1 MIDREEKAKL
11 LSKAEDLS
19 GLFDL
24 YELKEFED
32 TLMEQALPS
41 LLLRL
46 SATESGE
53 PAVGCSKMGGLPDLA
68 EGSDWPTT
76 ANKIPL
82 AFLCQINLAEIA
94 DTSVA
99 NSIGSSGLLSFFY
112 EANEQPWGFEPG
124 TSDKWKVI
132 FTGDSET
139 LVRLKAP
146 TDLPDG
152 CLFDCLL
159 IGFNERLTFPS
170 YENPFPG
177 LTWPQNGDY
186 HDMQQAWYGSY
197 CPERLLGYP
206 NLLQNDWRL
215 QCALASQGVYC
226 GDNEAFDA
234 MDQAAKDAFLA
245 ESKEWRLLLQLDSF
259 NDSGMDWGMGGLLH
273 FCITEQALRAKDFDH
288 VWVILQTT

>member
-11 LSKAEDLS
+11 LSEAGDLS
-19 GLFDL
+19 GLFEL

-41 LLLRL
+41 LLLRF
-46 SATESGE
+46 SAPESGE
-53 PAVGCSKMGGLPDLA
+53 PAIACSKMGGLPDLP

-76 ANKIPL
+76 ADKIPL

-94 DTSVA
+94 DTRVA
-99 NSIGSSGLLSFFY
+99 SSIGSSGLLSFFY

-124 TSDKWKVI
+124 TSNKWKVI
-132 FTGDSET
+132 FTGNSET
-139 LVRLKAP
+139 LVRFTAP
-146 TDLPDG
+146 ADLPDR
-152 CLFDCLL
+152 CLFNCLL
-159 IGFNERLTFPS
+159 IAFNERLTFSS
-170 YENPFPG
+170 YDNPFPG
-177 LTWPQNGDY
+177 MTWPQNGDY
-186 HDMQQAWYGSY
+186 HDMQQAWYGSD
-197 CPERLLGYP
+197 CSERLLGYP

-215 QCALASQGVYC
+215 ECALTSEGIYC
-226 GDNEAFDA
+226 GDFKAFHA
-234 MDQAAKDAFLA
+234 LDQATKDSFIDK
-245 ESKEWRLLLQLDSF
+245 SKNWRLLLQLDSF

>member
-24 YELKEFED
+24 YDLKEFKD

-46 SATESGE
+46 STAETGE
-53 PAVGCSKMGGLPDLA
+53 PAIGSSKTGGLPDLA
-68 EGSDWPTT
+68 EGSYWPTT
-76 ANKIPL
+76 SNKIPL

-94 DTSVA
+94 GTRVA
-99 NSIGSSGLLSFFY
+99 SSLGSSGLLSFFY

-132 FTGDSET
+132 FTGDNKT

-146 TDLPDG
+146 VDLPDG
-152 CLFDCLL
+152 CLFNCLM

-177 LTWPQNGDY
+177 MTWPENGDY
-186 HDMQQAWYGSY
+186 HDMQDAWHGNHW
-197 CPERLLGYP
+197 PDHLLGHP

-215 QCALASQGVYC
+215 QCALASQGVHC

-234 MDQAAKDAFLA
+234 LDQATKDAFL
-245 ESKEWRLLLQLDSF
+245 EQSKEWRLLLQLDSF
-259 NDSGMDWGMGGLLH
+259 SDSGMEWGLGGLIY
-273 FCITEQALRAKDFDH
+273 FCISEQALKTKDFDK